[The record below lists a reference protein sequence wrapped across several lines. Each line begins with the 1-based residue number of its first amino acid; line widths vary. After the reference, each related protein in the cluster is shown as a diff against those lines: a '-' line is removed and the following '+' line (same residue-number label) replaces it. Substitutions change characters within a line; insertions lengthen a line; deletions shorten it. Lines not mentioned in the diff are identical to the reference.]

1 MAQKEVF
8 VSRGSVELVVIGLLA
23 ALVVLIAFP
32 MISGFTAPEEPPQM
46 LHSEAEQVIDPLPV
60 D

>member
-1 MAQKEVF
+1 MLKKEVF
-8 VSRGSVELVVIGLLA
+8 VSRGSIELVVIGLLA

-32 MISGFTAPEEPPQM
+32 MISGLEEPATPLQATT
-46 LHSEAEQVIDPLPV
+46 STDIDPLPV

>member
-1 MAQKEVF
+1 MEQKEVF
-8 VSRGSVELVVIGLLA
+8 VSRGSIELVVIGLLA

-32 MISGFTAPEEPPQM
+32 MITGFSEPEPPLEANKVSPTNEKNM
-46 LHSEAEQVIDPLPV
+46 LSV

>member
-1 MAQKEVF
+1 MEQKEVF
-8 VSRGSVELVVIGLLA
+8 VSRGSIELVVIGLLA

-32 MISGFTAPEEPPQM
+32 MITGFSEPE
-46 LHSEAEQVIDPLPV
+46 VPLESSKKSPTDGTDLLAV